1 MRDNIQWSN
10 KDDFRSRWEV
20 IILLIIMRFFYYI
33 DVNEINKNET
43 IQSILQTIFQKICK
57 KNLLCSSILK

>member
-43 IQSILQTIFQKICK
+43 ISKHTTDDFPKDL
-57 KNLLCSSILK
+57 